1 MSEGSMKPN
10 RICVL
15 GNGGFGT
22 ALALHA
28 HRLGHR
34 VSLWGHDVAY
44 TQEMGETRR
53 NPRYLPKA
61 VLPSDLCVSSDAGAI
76 LEGGDLALFAVPTQ
90 HVRSVALSIKNDL
103 PEGIPVVSCAKGM
116 EVGTGKL
123 PTGILEEVL
132 GPSIPLFA
140 LSGPCH
146 AEEVVEGKPASL
158 VVAGKD
164 EARLPEIQGL
174 LSGPSF
180 RLYRNPDPLGVEL
193 GGALKNIVAIAAG
206 IADGLDLGDNAKAA
220 LLTRGLHEMAVL
232 GTALGA
238 RWETF
243 YGLAGMGDLI
253 TTGVSPHGRNR
264 ALGERIGRG
273 ETLDQIL
280 ATTKKVSEGVWTC
293 KSVRERIPDLGVEM
307 PISCE
312 VHEVLFEAKSP
323 RDAVHSL
330 MTRLLR
336 EEQAQNQEM

>member
-1 MSEGSMKPN
+1 LSNKTKIS
-10 RICVL
+10 VL

-22 ALALHA
+22 ALALHSS
-28 HRLGHR
+28 RLGHE
-34 VSLWGHDVAY
+34 VTLWGHDALY
-44 TQEMGETRR
+44 TQEIRDTRR

-61 VLPSDLCVSSDAGAI
+61 ALPSEMVVSWDGEEALDGVDLI
-76 LEGGDLALFAVPTQ
+76 LFAVPTQ
-90 HVRSVALSIKNDL
+90 HIRSVAVSLSQS
-103 PEGIPVVSCAKGM
+103 IPQGVPIVSCAKGM
-116 EVGTGKL
+116 EIGTGKL
-123 PTGILEEVL
+123 PTGILEEIL
-132 GPSIPLFA
+132 GSEAPLFA

-174 LSGPSF
+174 LSGPRF
-180 RLYRNPDPLGVEL
+180 RLYRNSDLLGVEL
-193 GGALKNIVAIAAG
+193 CGALKNIVAIAAG
-206 IADGLDLGDNAKAA
+206 IADGLELGDNAKAA

-238 RWETF
+238 EWETF

-264 ALGERIGRG
+264 ALGERIGKG
-273 ETLDQIL
+273 ETLEQIL
-280 ATTKKVSEGVWTC
+280 STTQKVAEGVWTC
-293 KSVRERIPDLGVEM
+293 KSIRERIPQLGVEM

-312 VHEVLFEAKSP
+312 VHEVLFEGKLP
-323 RDAVHSL
+323 QDAVHSL

-336 EEQAQNQEM
+336 EEQAQNQDL